1 MKKTMFEQILH
12 KMLHDNKGK
21 KKKNQQHRTKE
32 ITQN

>member
-21 KKKNQQHRTKE
+21 KNQQHSTKE